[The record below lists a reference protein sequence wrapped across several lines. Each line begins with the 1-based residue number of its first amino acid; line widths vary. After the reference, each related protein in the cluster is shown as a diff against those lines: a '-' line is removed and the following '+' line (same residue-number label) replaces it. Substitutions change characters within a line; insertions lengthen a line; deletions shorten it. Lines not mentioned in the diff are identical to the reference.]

1 VILFSFSFFLD
12 QDEDAEM
19 AEIEA
24 LPAPRS
30 AEPQYSQQVS
40 IGNIHGPGCHGV
52 IVVLAASKVGTDE
65 EDI

>member
-1 VILFSFSFFLD
+1 
-12 QDEDAEM
+12 M

-24 LPAPRS
+24 SAAPRS
-30 AEPQYSQQVS
+30 AEPQYFQPVS

-52 IVVLAASKVGTDE
+52 IVVLTASKVGTDE